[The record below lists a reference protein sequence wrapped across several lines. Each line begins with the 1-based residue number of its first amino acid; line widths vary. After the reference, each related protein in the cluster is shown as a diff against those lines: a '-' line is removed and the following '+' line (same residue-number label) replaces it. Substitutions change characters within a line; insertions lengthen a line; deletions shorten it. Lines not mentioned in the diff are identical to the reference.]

1 MFTIIR
7 YHGIIF
13 NVKNPLK
20 AFIEESLR
28 MLRPKPSSAETKAD
42 IPALHLADGRQAA
55 LLLLR
60 LFELRDGT
68 RNKPMTR
75 ARLTPSMLKRLWNR
89 RRLSPAFLED
99 VADWLLVAGW
109 VFFDAGPTYA
119 VVRVTAVENWP
130 RVFTK
135 PIRSELSD
143 VAAGTYDFS
152 AHEHLLWGA
161 RMLSDDETNIAADG
175 DLGAGDKM
183 SDDNE

>member
-1 MFTIIR
+1 MS
-7 YHGIIF
+7 
-13 NVKNPLK
+13 K
-20 AFIEESLR
+20 S
-28 MLRPKPSSAETKAD
+28 SSAKTKAD

-75 ARLTPSMLKRLWNR
+75 ARLTPPMLKRLWNR
-89 RRLSPAFLED
+89 RRLSPAFLQD

-135 PIRSELSD
+135 PIRTKLRD
-143 VAAGTYDFS
+143 VAADTYDFS
-152 AHEHLLWGA
+152 AHEHLLWGG
-161 RMLSDDETNIAADG
+161 RTLSDSETNIG
-175 DLGAGDKM
+175 DDDDVSAGDKT